1 MNKIFLLVIM
11 IGSLLMA
18 DFKTISTK
26 QMQDAIKNGVT
37 VIDIRRDDEWSRY
50 GVIPSSHKLTFF
62 DGQGRYDIN
71 GWMAKFTKIVTSK
84 EQPFI
89 LVCAHANRTK
99 AVGELLGLQLGY
111 KDVQEL
117 DGGINYGWI
126 DKGLETVK

>member
-1 MNKIFLLVIM
+1 
-11 IGSLLMA
+11 MA

-26 QMQDAIKNGVT
+26 QMQDAIKNGIT

-50 GVIPSSHKLTFF
+50 GVIPSSYKLTFF
-62 DGQGRYDIN
+62 DGKGDHNIPR
-71 GWMAKFTKIVTSK
+71 WMEEFTKIVTDK
-84 EQPFI
+84 NQPFI

-99 AVGELLGLQLGY
+99 VVGEFLGRQLGY

-126 DKGLETVK
+126 DKGLQTVK